1 MKDKIKNIWKS
12 RAALM
17 VDQEKERVYV
27 EMTEDNFNEA
37 IAETVKLFAIRDVSN
52 NEVAVC
58 KNCKYFKG
66 ETYHDR
72 MYCRDCRQKD
82 RFLQTDC

>member
-52 NEVAVC
+52 NEVSVC
-58 KNCKYFKG
+58 EYARNTQGDKVAKNCN
-66 ETYHDR
+66 ECTLCND
-72 MYCRDCRQKD
+72 
-82 RFLQTDC
+82 